1 MITDDIIAGLK
12 QEYGNNL
19 FLGYLGNKEVVF
31 KPLSFGE
38 YKYVVEHS
46 DISSVDLEEYV
57 ITKAVIYPSDIDIDS
72 SRAGDVS
79 MLCKEV
85 IEHSAFSD
93 VTMARNALEEARQ
106 QSQNV
111 FETIKAIILAA
122 MPTMDVETLN
132 EKNFYELAG
141 LVVLAENIFRVQR
154 EAIETDYH
162 LEVEDPDEPEDES
175 KILRKNQTKLP
186 GQAKEQDP
194 IAQKLKQA
202 LQDVGY

>member
-1 MITDDIIAGLK
+1 
-12 QEYGNNL
+12 
-19 FLGYLGNKEVVF
+19 
-31 KPLSFGE
+31 
-38 YKYVVEHS
+38 
-46 DISSVDLEEYV
+46 
-57 ITKAVIYPSDIDIDS
+57 
-72 SRAGDVS
+72 